1 MTTFFQYLSCYW
13 PPPWIPLANLF
24 RSKKKKK
31 DACLAKLFIIK
42 LSSLNDKNV
51 SLKQSHWF
59 AISENWALFTPRGVN
74 NARSKQNKMAD
85 VKCCAMSIKSIL
97 NGFLLQMSTLRASV
111 DETISC
117 VCARQLFLSISVNA
131 GRIFTSISKNLPQC
145 ILSNNC

>member
-1 MTTFFQYLSCYW
+1 MTILVQYHAYYW

-24 RSKKKKK
+24 RSDKK

-42 LSSLNDKNV
+42 LLYLNDMNV

-59 AISENWALFTPRGVN
+59 AIWKKNCASFTPRGVN

-85 VKCCAMSIKSIL
+85 VKCFEMSIKSIL
-97 NGFLLQMSTLRASV
+97 NGFLLRMSTLRSS
-111 DETISC
+111 DDKMISC
-117 VCARQLFLSISVNA
+117 VCERQLFLSISVNA

-145 ILSNNC
+145 ILSNIG